1 MQAGGRAR
9 PARRGGWHRD
19 RCNPKPQ
26 RGRTAQLNA
35 PARRGELG
43 LRGSLDHRSR
53 GRSGRRQT
61 LAERYV
67 ACCGGMRRR
76 HLVAKLLAPQRAD
89 INVIILQ
96 FGELHLHSLHAS
108 IQEFPQALPKNSCLG
123 RILSPSSIVI
133 YFRFPNLFL
142 VLHPSQSRFRQR
154 LSVTM
159 SLLMS

>member
-96 FGELHLHSLHAS
+96 FGELLHTFTVCMPPYKNSLRRCQRIHASEGFSLHH
-108 IQEFPQALPKNSCLG
+108 
-123 RILSPSSIVI
+123 LSSSIFASRISFWCCIHRSRV
-133 YFRFPNLFL
+133 FARDFQSQCRF
-142 VLHPSQSRFRQR
+142 
-154 LSVTM
+154 
-159 SLLMS
+159 